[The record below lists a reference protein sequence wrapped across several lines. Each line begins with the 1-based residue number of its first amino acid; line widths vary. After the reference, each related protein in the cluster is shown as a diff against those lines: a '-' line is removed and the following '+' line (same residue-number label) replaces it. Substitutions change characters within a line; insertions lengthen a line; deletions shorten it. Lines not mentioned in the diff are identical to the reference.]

1 MQAHRL
7 RDCQAESTQQ
17 ILSTKFFV
25 AVVDATQRPA
35 IADIMEHVTDIVQQC
50 GRDKGRGFARPLG
63 KKSALERV
71 LALRDRLFPIL
82 PDALDCEQVEQAVD
96 DLVHSL
102 FLTLAVILSWRLI
115 VRRPAG
121 SR

>member
-35 IADIMEHVTDIVQQC
+35 IADIMEQVTDIVQQC
-50 GRDKGRGFARPLG
+50 GRDEGRGFARPLG

-71 LALRDRLFPIL
+71 LALRDPLFPVL
-82 PDALDCEQVEQAVD
+82 PDTGGCKQVEQAVD
-96 DLVHSL
+96 DLVHPRSP
-102 FLTLAVILSWRLI
+102 TIDVILS
-115 VRRPAG
+115 
-121 SR
+121 